1 MAKVLTDSKHYTN
14 IAEAI
19 RAKGVNGS
27 FMPEQMASAIGS
39 IEGGAEIT
47 DGIIVTARDANGYPI
62 EAELY
67 CSDGVIHAYT
77 FGNGRDAD
85 TTTQWKYLQRLRLK
99 NRITRIDNG
108 AFYNCKNLINITSD
122 VDDNPFEFVESFNNG
137 SQWCYA
143 FANCGITGDLVFSQ
157 LSKTGGQVSLFYN
170 CQNITG
176 LLCPEVTSI
185 HQNFAR
191 NCKSLKTLYL
201 PKCVGVIGDSQYCF
215 GNCTA
220 LETAQLGSVGNA
232 CGIGNAYNPFSGCT
246 QTGLTITMFCTGA
259 AADRQLSYIRNGAT
273 NATIVIKASEQTTYN
288 SISYNAGDTMI
299 TSIV

>member
-1 MAKVLTDSKHYTN
+1 MNAKDIILARK
-14 IAEAI
+14 
-19 RAKGVNGS
+19 
-27 FMPEQMASAIGS
+27 M
-39 IEGGAEIT
+39 GGGGGGTEIT
-47 DGIIVTARDANGYPI
+47 DGIIVTARDANLFPI

-122 VDDNPFEFVESFNNG
+122 VDANPFEYVETFNDG

-143 FANCGITGDLVFSQ
+143 FANCGITGDLVFSR
-157 LSKTGGQVSLFYN
+157 LHKTGEQVYLFYN

-176 LLCPEVTSI
+176 LSCPEVNAV

-191 NCKSLKTLYL
+191 SCKSLKTLYL
-201 PKCVGVIGDSQYCF
+201 PKCVSVKGDALYCF

-220 LETAQLGSVGNA
+220 LETVQLGSVGNA

-246 QTGLTITMFCTGA
+246 QTGLTITLFCTGA

-273 NATIVIKASEQTTYN
+273 NATIIIKDSTT
-288 SISYNAGDTMI
+288 GDTI
-299 TSIV
+299 VTSTP